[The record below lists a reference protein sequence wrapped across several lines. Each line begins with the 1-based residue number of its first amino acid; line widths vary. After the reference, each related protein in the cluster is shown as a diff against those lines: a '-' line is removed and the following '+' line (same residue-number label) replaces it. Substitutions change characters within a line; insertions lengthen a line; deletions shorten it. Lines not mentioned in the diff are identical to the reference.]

1 MNRLLRFTIRLVA
14 GWALVVALPWASATP
29 VVTPWNPIYKGV
41 EHLSGT
47 NHSPGGDFENLVSA
61 AAATAREALHDCFS
75 DAEEMTVTALTNL
88 FFNKFGSA
96 R

>member
-47 NHSPGGDFENLVSA
+47 NHSPGGDFENLMA
-61 AAATAREALHDCFS
+61 IQAMRIDLS
-75 DAEEMTVTALTNL
+75 DPDL
-88 FFNKFGSA
+88 